1 MVFSSSVFFM
11 AFLPITVL
19 VYFLIPERFLK
30 IRNLWLLLAS
40 LLFYGW
46 GEPKYIAVMAFSIV
60 FKYVFGRV
68 IGRLRA
74 QADEQ
79 EALLAGAAET
89 EAAGRND
96 VAGSDENSSRQRLRR
111 AKLAMVL
118 CVIGNLAILG
128 FFKYTDFLI
137 GTVNGLLGG
146 QLSLLHI
153 ALPIGISFYTFQ
165 SVGYILDVYWK
176 RYEPE
181 KNIFKFAL
189 FVSFFSQIL
198 QGPIGRYSTQAHQFY
213 EEHSFDFMRI
223 ERGVQRVLW
232 GFFKK
237 MVIADTAAV
246 FVDAIFDQYQT
257 YNGLA
262 ILGVLAYSAQLYGD
276 FSGGMDV
283 VIGIAS
289 MFGLEMDENFK
300 RPYFSISITDFW
312 HRWHITLGTWMKDY
326 LFYPLS
332 LSKGMGKFGKFAK
345 KTFGKTYGRALPICV
360 ANIVVFLVVGIWHG
374 AAWKFIVYGL
384 YNGIIIGF
392 SGLMAKNYRDWKKKF
407 KINDKSNGWH
417 IFQIVRT
424 FILVNISW
432 FFDRADTIPQA
443 LTMMK
448 NAVTVWK
455 PVQVLDIR
463 IGTSGPAY
471 TIMAIGIL
479 CIGCL
484 VQFIV
489 SYKQERGMQIR
500 ESIAMQPRL
509 VRWAVYMA
517 LVLSISAIS
526 LPANTAGGFI
536 YAQF

>member
-1 MVFSSSVFFM
+1 MSLTSIEFLVFVIV
-11 AFLPITVL
+11 AVVGYYI
-19 VYFLIPERFLK
+19 IPKRCQWM
-30 IRNLWLLLAS
+30 WLLLFSYIYYAS
-40 LLFYGW
+40 AGIQYLGFILYTTLVTYGTALVIHRIDQTDEAHKKDAKQKKKGVLILALLF
-46 GEPKYIAVMAFSIV
+46 V
-60 FKYVFGRV
+60 F
-68 IGRLRA
+68 
-74 QADEQ
+74 
-79 EALLAGAAET
+79 
-89 EAAGRND
+89 
-96 VAGSDENSSRQRLRR
+96 
-111 AKLAMVL
+111 
-118 CVIGNLAILG
+118 
-128 FFKYTDFLI
+128 
-137 GTVNGLLGG
+137 GLLGVLKYTNFIVQNID
-146 QLSLLHI
+146 QLFHTDFGPFHLL
-153 ALPIGISFYTFQ
+153 LPIGLSFYTFQ
-165 SVGYILDVYWK
+165 SAGYILDVYWN
-176 RYEPE
+176 RCEPE
-181 KNIFKFAL
+181 KNVFRFAL
-189 FVSFFSQIL
+189 FVSFFPQIL
-198 QGPIGRYSTQAHQFY
+198 QGPIGRFDRLTKTLYA
-213 EEHSFDFMRI
+213 EHEFDWQRI
-223 ERGVQRVLW
+223 ERGVQRIIW

-237 MVIADTAAV
+237 MLIADTAAV
-246 FVDAIFDQYQT
+246 FVDAIFNQYQT
-257 YNGLA
+257 YNGIA
-262 ILGVLAYSAQLYGD
+262 ILGVLAYSAQLYAD
-276 FSGGMDV
+276 FSGGVDV
-283 VIGIAS
+283 VIGVAEL
-289 MFGLEMDENFK
+289 FGVEMDENFK
-300 RPYFSISITDFW
+300 RPYFAVSITDFW

-432 FFDRADTIPQA
+432 FFDRADTISQA

>member
-1 MVFSSSVFFM
+1 
-11 AFLPITVL
+11 
-19 VYFLIPERFLK
+19 
-30 IRNLWLLLAS
+30 
-40 LLFYGW
+40 
-46 GEPKYIAVMAFSIV
+46 
-60 FKYVFGRV
+60 
-68 IGRLRA
+68 
-74 QADEQ
+74 
-79 EALLAGAAET
+79 
-89 EAAGRND
+89 
-96 VAGSDENSSRQRLRR
+96 
-111 AKLAMVL
+111 
-118 CVIGNLAILG
+118 
-128 FFKYTDFLI
+128 
-137 GTVNGLLGG
+137 
-146 QLSLLHI
+146 
-153 ALPIGISFYTFQ
+153 
-165 SVGYILDVYWK
+165 
-176 RYEPE
+176 
-181 KNIFKFAL
+181 
-189 FVSFFSQIL
+189 
-198 QGPIGRYSTQAHQFY
+198 
-213 EEHSFDFMRI
+213 
-223 ERGVQRVLW
+223 
-232 GFFKK
+232 
-237 MVIADTAAV
+237 
-246 FVDAIFDQYQT
+246 
-257 YNGLA
+257 
-262 ILGVLAYSAQLYGD
+262 
-276 FSGGMDV
+276 MDV

-289 MFGLEMDENFK
+289 MFGIEMDENFK

-455 PVQVLDIR
+455 LVQVLDIR